1 MSNEDGGALYRQ
13 SDALRDILT
22 WSEDRDLW
30 QRDALRQ
37 LFQGTAVDGIDLD
50 LFSHHAIHLNQWS
63 EIPRSPLKT
72 VITSSKAASGRYRAF

>member
-22 WSEDRDLW
+22 WSKDRDLW

-37 LFQGTAVDGIDLD
+37 LFQGTAIDDIDLD
-50 LFSHHAIHLNQWS
+50 RLEESALASAKMQSFSTN
-63 EIPRSPLKT
+63 PT
-72 VITSSKAASGRYRAF
+72 F